1 MPVLL
6 SMLSLP
12 ALVACGPGYLTPDEV
27 REHLDNPQGS
37 VDAGTLGNVADDYF
51 DAQMGMNAQ
60 DLAFF
65 VKSDQGG
72 GSRGSAQRMAGLVN
86 SSPLANSPVAK
97 NTAGDIFCATTLV
110 AQVASFDTCEN
121 EGSCEAEL
129 TIDACVLRLGE
140 DGDENASG
148 KLHFTLSEE
157 TTAAID
163 RGTMQIEFDK
173 WETTVGNPQVIDHLD
188 GILAFEYTDYK
199 EEQRAETILSV
210 DMLNRQTDPT
220 VTGLFRSGVIYE
232 HRSTAALRTTFAET
246 ETGETASLEVLAF
259 TDEELTESLNLQF
272 DYEAT
277 WVSDTRSVFDAS
289 MTVIGNN
296 GMFTCLWSSEVVE
309 QAVDLYSYSSGGT
322 CTDQDGESFDWSGDL
337 VVEG

>member
-1 MPVLL
+1 MTLL
-6 SMLSLP
+6 LALP

-27 REHLDNPQGS
+27 REHLDNPSGS
-37 VDAGTLGNVADDYF
+37 VDPGSLGNVADDYF

-72 GSRGSAQRMAGLVN
+72 GSRGNAQRMAGMVGA
-86 SSPLANSPVAK
+86 SPLAK

-110 AQVASFDTCEN
+110 AQVASFDSCEN
-121 EGSCEAEL
+121 EGDCEAEL

-157 TTAAID
+157 TSEEID
-163 RGTMQIEFDK
+163 RGTMQVEFDK
-173 WETTVGNPQVIDHLD
+173 WETTVGSPEIIDHLD

-199 EEQRAETILSV
+199 LENRAETIMSI
-210 DMLNRQTDPT
+210 DMLNKQTDPT
-220 VTGLFRSGVIYE
+220 ASGLFRSGVVAE
-232 HRSTAALRTTFAET
+232 HRATAALRTTFAET

-277 WVSDTRSVFDAS
+277 WVSDTHSVFDAS
-289 MTVIGNN
+289 MTVFGEN
-296 GMFTCLWSSEVVE
+296 GMFTCLWSSELIE
-309 QAVDLYSYSSGGT
+309 QSVDSYSYSSGGT
-322 CTDQDGESFDWSGDL
+322 CTDESGESFDWSGDL